1 MSNSSPSIVPAISEA
16 TAGTYDA
23 MLEIIGHLGAALMQA
38 APTDDAI
45 IIGHIKSAHLL
56 ALELH
61 RDARVNSSLPL
72 TSKESIDHGA
82 AR

>member
-1 MSNSSPSIVPAISEA
+1 MSHSSPSIVPTISEA
-16 TAGTYDA
+16 IAGPNDA

-38 APTDDAI
+38 TPTDDAI

-61 RDARVNSSLPL
+61 RNARTNSNSPL
-72 TSKESIDHGA
+72 TSKESIEHGA